1 MIKIANE
8 GNVGSIYL
16 SQGDY
21 QKAVL
26 HFESGIEADP
36 SSSSAHFNLAVVLTS
51 KMNEHSKALKYC
63 MGAIRLDPNS
73 SKANHLMGN
82 ILQNLGRSEQAERF
96 FLRADTLAKGNS
108 SREEVETDK
117 NSASL
122 VDLLESNISFRNMK
136 TGDSR
141 DFNIEQISYTVSCLS
156 TRPFIVLVDSFLTED
171 ECRHIISTGRPNLTE
186 SYLIGSGSRQCGDD
200 DGGAYRSSSNA
211 WLPQDDILT
220 TIKKRLSQLTG
231 IPMSY
236 LVQKCEDLQV
246 VRYEEG
252 GQFKVHH
259 DSSNFQKRF
268 ITALLYLN
276 TPSSAG
282 EGVDDE
288 EARRGDRAVRG
299 GETWFPFG
307 DGSGESIVSTEEA
320 VAISLQDYSSS
331 ADSSNGDGEGLAR
344 RGISIEPRRGRM
356 ALFFNHNLD
365 GTIDPLA
372 VHAGLPVVWKESC
385 TNVEKWV
392 ANYWIDLDE
401 EFLIQCLQ

>member
-1 MIKIANE
+1 
-8 GNVGSIYL
+8 
-16 SQGDY
+16 
-21 QKAVL
+21 
-26 HFESGIEADP
+26 
-36 SSSSAHFNLAVVLTS
+36 
-51 KMNEHSKALKYC
+51 MNEHSKALKYC

-96 FLRADTLAKGNS
+96 FLRADTLAKES
-108 SREEVETDK
+108 EEADTDK
-117 NSASL
+117 NPASL
-122 VDLLESNISFRNMK
+122 VDLLESKIPFRNMK
-136 TGDSR
+136 IGDSR
-141 DFNIEQISYTVSCLS
+141 VFSFEQVSYSVSCLS
-156 TRPFIVLVDSFLTED
+156 TRPFIVLVDNFLTAD
-171 ECRHIISTGRPNLTE
+171 ECRHIILTARPNITE
-186 SYLIGSGSRQCGDD
+186 SYLIGCGGRQCGDD
-200 DGGAYRSSSNA
+200 VGGTYRSSSNA
-211 WLPQDDILT
+211 WLPQDDFLT
-220 TIKKRLSQLTG
+220 SIKKRLSQLTG

-252 GQFKVHH
+252 GQFKAHH

-276 TPSSAG
+276 NPSSGG
-282 EGVDDE
+282 EGVDE
-288 EARRGDRAVRG
+288 ELRGDSAALG

-307 DGSGESIVSTEEA
+307 DGSGEGITSTEEA
-320 VAISLQDYSSS
+320 VAISLQEYASSPSLSTDSSS
-331 ADSSNGDGEGLAR
+331 GHEVVAR

-372 VHAGLPVVWKESC
+372 VHAGLPVAGTKCTQESC
-385 TNVEKWV
+385 TENANAEKWI